1 MVVFQEILWLR
12 WIVSQ
17 QLNNLKVK
25 MMINRRKVLQSLASL
40 PFAGSLFGT
49 NSLSAQTNSAAV
61 VSSLRR
67 DFFKELGLRTFIN
80 AAGTYTSMTGSLMPK
95 EVVEAINYGANE
107 YVNLDDLQDKVG
119 ERIAELLGCEY
130 ATVSSG
136 CFGAMSIGMAGI
148 LTGKDPKKVKQLPN
162 TEGMKN
168 EVIMQESHSIGYAQA
183 LTNVGAKVVRVKT
196 AKQLEKAITDKTCML
211 WFLNAHTDR
220 GEIKWEE
227 FIDLGKKHNI
237 PTFID
242 CAADV
247 PPVEN
252 LFRFTKM
259 GFDLVAFSGGKGL
272 RGPQSAGLLLGKKEY
287 IEAAR
292 MHTPPRGETI
302 GRGMKVNKE
311 EVLGMLAALEL
322 YLEKDHRK
330 EWEMWESQIQLIS
343 DSANSVVGVETE
355 IHVPPYANHVPSLRI
370 RWDEKKVKI
379 TPNEVRKQLT
389 EGHPSIQTV
398 GDSKSV
404 GMTTWMMV
412 PGQERI
418 VAKRVKEILS
428 SAT

>member
-1 MVVFQEILWLR
+1 
-12 WIVSQ
+12 
-17 QLNNLKVK
+17 
-25 MMINRRKVLQSLASL
+25 MINRRKALKSLATL
-40 PFAGSLFGT
+40 PFIGSFLGA
-49 NSLSAQTNSAAV
+49 NSLAANPSSAAI
-61 VSSLRR
+61 VSSVRR

-95 EVVEAINYGANE
+95 EVTDAISYGTTE
-107 YVNLDDLQDKVG
+107 YVNLDELQDKVG
-119 ERIAELLGCEY
+119 ERIAELLECEY

-148 LTGKDPKKVKQLPN
+148 LTGMDPKKVKQLPN

-168 EVIMQESHSIGYAQA
+168 EVIIQESHTIGYAQA
-183 LTNVGAKVVRVKT
+183 LTNVGAKVVKIKT
-196 AKQLEKAITDKTCML
+196 ARDLEKAINKNTAML
-211 WFLNAHTDR
+211 WFLNAHTDQ
-220 GEIKWEE
+220 GAIKWEE
-227 FIDLGKKHNI
+227 FIALGKKYNI

-252 LFRFTKM
+252 LFKFTKM
-259 GFDLVAFSGGKGL
+259 GFDLVTFSGGKGI
-272 RGPQSAGLLLGKKEY
+272 RGPQSAGLLLGKRKY

-322 YLEKDHRK
+322 YLQKDHK
-330 EWEMWESQIQLIS
+330 AEWAMWEAQIKLIS
-343 DSANSVVGVETE
+343 DSALKIKGVETE
-355 IHVPPYANHVPSLRI
+355 VHVPKYANHVPSLRI
-370 RWDEKKVKI
+370 RWNQNLVKI
-379 TPNEVRKQLT
+379 TPNEVRDQLKN
-389 EGHPSIQTV
+389 GHPSIQTV
-398 GDSKSV
+398 GDNSSV
-404 GMTTWMMV
+404 GITTWMMV

-418 VAKRVKEILS
+418 VATRINEILS

>member
-1 MVVFQEILWLR
+1 
-12 WIVSQ
+12 
-17 QLNNLKVK
+17 
-25 MMINRRKVLQSLASL
+25 MINRRKVLQSLASI
-40 PFAGSLFGT
+40 PFAGGLFGI
-49 NSLSAQTNSAAV
+49 NSLSAQSRPELLTSN
-61 VSSLRR
+61 LRR
-67 DFFKELGLRTFIN
+67 NFFKELGLRTFIN

-95 EVVEAINYGANE
+95 EVIEAISYSADE

-119 ERIAELLGCEY
+119 ERIAELLECEY

-136 CFGAMSIGMAGI
+136 CFGAMSIGMAGVI
-148 LTGKDPKKVKQLPN
+148 TGKDPKKVKQLPN
-162 TEGMKN
+162 TNGMKN

-183 LTNVGAKVVRVKT
+183 LTNVGAKIVKVKT
-196 AKQLEKAITDKTCML
+196 AKQLENAISNKTCML

-227 FIDLGKKHNI
+227 FISLGKKYKI

-272 RGPQSAGLLLGKKEY
+272 RGPQSAGLLLGKREY

-302 GRGMKVNKE
+302 ARGMKVNKE

-322 YLEKDHRK
+322 YLEKDHNK
-330 EWEMWESQIQLIS
+330 EWEMWESQIKLIS
-343 DSANSVVGVETE
+343 DSASSIEGVETE
-355 IHVPPYANHVPSLRI
+355 IHVPKYANHVPSLRI
-370 RWDEKKVKI
+370 RWNEKKVKI
-379 TPNEVRKQLT
+379 SPNEVRKQLS

-398 GDSKSV
+398 GDSTSV
-404 GMTTWMMV
+404 GITTWMMV

-418 VAKRVKEILS
+418 VSKRIKEILS
-428 SAT
+428 SVI

>member
-1 MVVFQEILWLR
+1 
-12 WIVSQ
+12 
-17 QLNNLKVK
+17 
-25 MMINRRKVLQSLASL
+25 MINRRKVLQSLATL
-40 PFAGSLFGT
+40 PFAGSLLGAQ
-49 NSLSAQTNSAAV
+49 SLSAQSKTAAV

-95 EVVEAINYGANE
+95 EVIEAISYGATE

-119 ERIAELLGCEY
+119 ERIAELLDCEY

-162 TEGMKN
+162 TDGMKN
-168 EVIMQESHSIGYAQA
+168 EVIIQESHTIGYAQA
-183 LTNVGAKVVRVKT
+183 LTNVGAKVVKVKT

-211 WFLNAHTDR
+211 WFLNAHTDQ

-227 FIDLGKKHNI
+227 FVALGKKHNI

-272 RGPQSAGLLLGKKEY
+272 RGPQSAGLLLGKREY

-322 YLEKDHRK
+322 YLEKDHDK

-343 DSANSVVGVETE
+343 DSATSIAGVKTE

-370 RWDEKKVKI
+370 RWDENKVKI
-379 TPNEVRKQLT
+379 SPNEVRKQLA

-404 GMTTWMMV
+404 GITTWMMI

-428 SAT
+428 SAI

>member
-1 MVVFQEILWLR
+1 
-12 WIVSQ
+12 
-17 QLNNLKVK
+17 
-25 MMINRRKVLQSLASL
+25 MINRRKVLQSLASI
-40 PFAGSLFGT
+40 PFAGGLFGIRT
-49 NSLSAQTNSAAV
+49 LSAQSKPELLASN
-61 VSSLRR
+61 LRR
-67 DFFKELGLRTFIN
+67 NFFKELGLRTFIN

-95 EVVEAINYGANE
+95 EVIEAISYSADE

-119 ERIAELLGCEY
+119 ERIAELLKCEY

-136 CFGAMSIGMAGI
+136 CFGAMSIGMAGVI
-148 LTGKDPKKVKQLPN
+148 TGKDPKKVKQLPN
-162 TEGMKN
+162 TNGMKN

-183 LTNVGAKVVRVKT
+183 LTNVGAKIVKVKT
-196 AKQLEKAITDKTCML
+196 AKQLENAISNKTCML

-227 FIDLGKKHNI
+227 FISLGKKYKI

-242 CAADV
+242 CAADL

-272 RGPQSAGLLLGKKEY
+272 RGPQSAGLLLGKREY

-302 GRGMKVNKE
+302 ARGMKVNKE

-322 YLEKDHRK
+322 YLEKDHNK
-330 EWEMWESQIQLIS
+330 EWEMWESQIKLIS
-343 DSANSVVGVETE
+343 ESASSVEGVETE
-355 IHVPPYANHVPSLRI
+355 IHVPKYANHVPSLRI
-370 RWDEKKVKI
+370 RWNEKKVKI
-379 TPNEVRKQLT
+379 SPNEVRKQLS

-398 GDSKSV
+398 GDSTSV
-404 GMTTWMMV
+404 GITTWMMV

-418 VAKRVKEILS
+418 VAKRIKEILS
-428 SAT
+428 SVI